1 VAKAIR
7 NRDRKEILLA
17 EREARERIKR
27 GLPLRVPKPADP
39 GAIADP
45 LPPEPLPPDPSSDV
59 PLPEEVARLVKDAD
73 PGERPDMIVRLYRAF
88 EAQVDG
94 VEARLNALLA
104 EAAEG
109 GEGASIVE
117 IDRTV
122 KTLASL
128 ARTLSL
134 LLDLKKTVGPESTAE
149 DKPGETSNDDLEDA
163 DELRAQLAQRLGRL
177 CPGAEAGTGV
187 GAAVP

>member
-1 VAKAIR
+1 MAKAIR

-27 GLPLRVPKPADP
+27 GLPLRVPKPA
-39 GAIADP
+39 
-45 LPPEPLPPDPSSDV
+45 EPDPSED
-59 PLPEEVARLVKDAD
+59 PPPRDELPEEVARLVKDTD
-73 PGERPDMIVRLYRAF
+73 PGERPDMIARLYRAF

-134 LLDLKKTVGPESTAE
+134 LLDLKKTVAPESAAE
-149 DKPGETSNDDLEDA
+149 DKPGETGNDDLEDA

-177 CPGAEAGTGV
+177 CPGAEAGTGA

>member
-1 VAKAIR
+1 MAKAIK

-17 EREARERIKR
+17 ERDARERIKR
-27 GLPLRVPKPADP
+27 GLPLRVPKPAEP
-39 GAIADP
+39 GAAADP
-45 LPPEPLPPDPSSDV
+45 LPPDE
-59 PLPEEVARLVKDAD
+59 LPEEVARLVKDAD

-94 VEARLNALLA
+94 VEAWLNALLA
-104 EAAEG
+104 EAA
-109 GEGASIVE
+109 EGASIVE

-134 LLDLKKTVGPESTAE
+134 LLDLKKTVGPESAAE
-149 DKPGETSNDDLEDA
+149 GKPGETGNDDLEDA

-177 CPGAEAGTGV
+177 CPGAEAGTGA